1 MTGALPIIERKGWL
15 FVMTKKQRVLE
26 IRERL
31 DSEYPDVKCS
41 LNYSTPV
48 EMLIATQLSA
58 QCTDE
63 RVNIVTEKLFQRYKS
78 TEDFANADYDEL
90 CEYIR
95 SAGFY
100 RNKAKNIIAC
110 CRRLLEVY
118 GGEVPDTM
126 EDLLTLPG
134 TGRKTANLVLGDIF
148 HKPAVVVD
156 THCMRLSRRIGLTK
170 ETEPAKIET
179 ELKKIVPEEYQLRMC
194 HQFVNHGRKVCN
206 ARKPQCDICCI
217 KDVCMKKI

>member
-1 MTGALPIIERKGWL
+1 
-15 FVMTKKQRVLE
+15 MTKKERVLKLRE
-26 IRERL
+26 IL
-31 DSEYPDVKCS
+31 DEAYPNVKCS

-58 QCTDE
+58 QCTDA
-63 RVNIVTEKLFQRYKS
+63 RVNIVTEKLFKKYTS
-78 TEDFANADYDEL
+78 VEDLASADYEEL
-90 CEYIR
+90 CEDIK

-100 RNKAKNIIAC
+100 RNKAKNIIGC
-110 CRRLLEVY
+110 CQRLLAVY

-148 HKPAVVVD
+148 GKPAVVVD

-170 ETEPAKIET
+170 EEEPAKIEAD
-179 ELKKIVPEEYQLRMC
+179 LKKIVPADYQLRMC
-194 HQFVNHGRKVCN
+194 HQFVAHGRAVCT
-206 ARKPQCDICCI
+206 ARKPKCEICTAAPIC
-217 KDVCMKKI
+217 KSAGKC